1 MKRILSFL
9 IVLAVLVFASSALAA
24 TATINVSANVVGT
37 CKVTTVG
44 AVTLAFGDLTYDANG
59 NSAGASLPT
68 GSAAVTFWC
77 TKKAQFEV
85 TDDGGQHNSGGQF
98 QLASD
103 TVVPTEFIPYSFSY
117 TPTSGQ
123 GQGPQTEL
131 QIDLGASIAAGTYDD
146 VSVDSYS
153 DTVVLSIEP

>member
-1 MKRILSFL
+1 MKRILAFL
-9 IVLAVLVFASSALAA
+9 TVFAILMFAGSALAA

-59 NSAGASLPT
+59 NSAGATLPA

-77 TKKAQFEV
+77 TKKAQFSV
-85 TDDGGQHNSGGQF
+85 TDDGGQHNVGGQF
-98 QLASD
+98 RLASD
-103 TVVPTEFIPYSFSY
+103 TVVPTEYIPYDFQY

-123 GQGPQTEL
+123 GMGPQTEL
-131 QIDLGASIAAGTYDD
+131 QIDLGATIAAGTYDD

-153 DTVVLSIEP
+153 DTVVLTIEP